1 MKQLHLIR
9 HAKSSWDDP
18 SLGDH
23 QRPLNA
29 RGQQASVL
37 MGTAMSVYLKDTPA
51 VFVSSAVR
59 AQQTFQ
65 GLVSGWT
72 ALEGAVSTT
81 DDRLYTFD
89 AHDLIAWLSEADD
102 RLDNMAV
109 IGHNP
114 ALSAL
119 ARLLYP
125 QLMLSRLPTAAW
137 LWLRF
142 DSVAWR
148 SLVDS
153 PTDAALV
160 RLCTPKNVVEQQS

>member
-37 MGTAMSVYLKDTPA
+37 MGTAMSMHLKDTPA

-72 ALEGAVSTT
+72 ALEGTVSTT

-89 AHDLIAWLSEADD
+89 AHDLIAWLSAADD
-102 RLDNMAV
+102 RLDHMAV

-125 QLMLSRLPTAAW
+125 QLTRSRLPTATW
-137 LWLRF
+137 LWLSF
-142 DSVAWR
+142 DNVSWR
-148 SLVDS
+148 SVVES
-153 PTDAALV
+153 PEKAELV
-160 RLCTPKNVVEQQS
+160 RLCTPKTLAEQQ

>member
-9 HAKSSWDDP
+9 HAKSSWDCP

-29 RGQQASVL
+29 RGQRASVL
-37 MGTAMSVYLKDTPA
+37 MGRAMSLYLKDAPV
-51 VFVSSAVR
+51 VFLSSAVR

-65 GLVSGWT
+65 GFVKGWT
-72 ALEGAVSTT
+72 ALQRTRSTT

-102 RLDNMAV
+102 RLDHIAV

-119 ARLLYP
+119 AQLLYP
-125 QLMLSRLPTAAW
+125 QLTRRRLPTAAW
-137 LWLRF
+137 LWLSF
-142 DSVAWR
+142 DNVSWR
-148 SLVDS
+148 SVVDS
-153 PTDAALV
+153 PEKAELV
-160 RLCTPKNVVEQQS
+160 GLYTPKNLAE

>member
-29 RGQQASVL
+29 RGQRASVL
-37 MGTAMSVYLKDTPA
+37 MGTAMSMHLKDTPA

-72 ALEGAVSTT
+72 ALEKTVSTT

-102 RLDNMAV
+102 RLDHMAV

-125 QLMLSRLPTAAW
+125 QLTRSRLPTATW
-137 LWLRF
+137 LWLSF
-142 DSVAWR
+142 DNVSWR
-148 SLVDS
+148 SVVES
-153 PTDAALV
+153 PEKAELV
-160 RLCTPKNVVEQQS
+160 RLCTPKTLAEQQ

>member
-29 RGQQASVL
+29 RGQWASVL
-37 MGTAMSVYLKDTPA
+37 MGTAMSMHLKDTPA

-72 ALEGAVSTT
+72 ALEETVSTT

-102 RLDNMAV
+102 RLDHMAV

-125 QLMLSRLPTAAW
+125 QLTRSRLPTAAW
-137 LWLRF
+137 LWLSF
-142 DSVAWR
+142 DNVSWR
-148 SLVDS
+148 SVVES
-153 PTDAALV
+153 PEKAELV
-160 RLCTPKNVVEQQS
+160 RLCTPKTLAEQQ

>member
-23 QRPLNA
+23 QRPLNT
-29 RGQQASVL
+29 RGQRASVL
-37 MGTAMSVYLKDTPA
+37 MGTAMSMHLKDTPA

-72 ALEGAVSTT
+72 ALEETVSTT

-102 RLDNMAV
+102 RLDHVAV

-125 QLMLSRLPTAAW
+125 QLTRSRLPTATW
-137 LWLRF
+137 LWLSF
-142 DSVAWR
+142 DNVSWR
-148 SLVDS
+148 SVVES
-153 PTDAALV
+153 PEKAELV
-160 RLCTPKNVVEQQS
+160 RLCTPKILAEQQ

>member
-29 RGQQASVL
+29 RGQRASVL
-37 MGTAMSVYLKDTPA
+37 MGTAMSMHLKDTPA

-72 ALEGAVSTT
+72 ALEETVSTT

-102 RLDNMAV
+102 RLDHMAV

-125 QLMLSRLPTAAW
+125 QLTRSRLPTATW
-137 LWLRF
+137 LWLSF
-142 DSVAWR
+142 DNVSWR
-148 SLVDS
+148 SVVES
-153 PTDAALV
+153 PEKAELV
-160 RLCTPKNVVEQQS
+160 RLCTPKTLAEQQ

>member
-23 QRPLNA
+23 QRPLNT
-29 RGQQASVL
+29 RGQRASVL
-37 MGTAMSVYLKDTPA
+37 MGTAMSMHLKDTPA

-72 ALEGAVSTT
+72 ALEKTVSTT

-102 RLDNMAV
+102 RLDHMAV

-125 QLMLSRLPTAAW
+125 QLTRSRLPTATW
-137 LWLRF
+137 LWLSF
-142 DSVAWR
+142 DNVSWR
-148 SLVDS
+148 SVVES
-153 PTDAALV
+153 PEKAELV
-160 RLCTPKNVVEQQS
+160 RLCTPKTLAEQQ

>member
-1 MKQLHLIR
+1 
-9 HAKSSWDDP
+9 
-18 SLGDH
+18 
-23 QRPLNA
+23 
-29 RGQQASVL
+29 
-37 MGTAMSVYLKDTPA
+37 MGTAMSMHLKDTPA

-102 RLDNMAV
+102 RLDHMAV

-119 ARLLYP
+119 GRLLYP
-125 QLMLSRLPTAAW
+125 QLTRSRLPTAAW
-137 LWLRF
+137 LWLSF
-142 DSVAWR
+142 DNVSWR
-148 SLVDS
+148 SVVES
-153 PTDAALV
+153 PEKAELV
-160 RLCTPKNVVEQQS
+160 RLCTPKNLAEQQ

>member
-1 MKQLHLIR
+1 VKQLHLIR

-72 ALEGAVSTT
+72 ALEGTVSTT

-109 IGHNP
+109 
-114 ALSAL
+114 
-119 ARLLYP
+119 
-125 QLMLSRLPTAAW
+125 LSRLPTAAW

-153 PTDAALV
+153 PTNAALV

>member
-9 HAKSSWDDP
+9 HAKSSWDCP

-23 QRPLNA
+23 QRPRNA
-29 RGQQASVL
+29 RGQRASVL
-37 MGTAMSVYLKDTPA
+37 MGRAMSLYLKDAPV
-51 VFVSSAVR
+51 VFLSSAVR

-65 GLVSGWT
+65 GFVKGWT
-72 ALEGAVSTT
+72 ALQRTRSTT

-102 RLDNMAV
+102 RLDHIAV

-119 ARLLYP
+119 AQLLYP
-125 QLMLSRLPTAAW
+125 QLTRRRLPTAAW
-137 LWLRF
+137 LWLSF
-142 DSVAWR
+142 DNVSWR
-148 SLVDS
+148 SVVDS
-153 PTDAALV
+153 PEKAELV
-160 RLCTPKNVVEQQS
+160 GLYTPKNLAEQQS

>member
-29 RGQQASVL
+29 RGQRASVL
-37 MGTAMSVYLKDTPA
+37 MGTAMSMHLKDTPA
-51 VFVSSAVR
+51 VFVSTAVR

-65 GLVSGWT
+65 GLLSGWT

-102 RLDNMAV
+102 RLDHMAV

-125 QLMLSRLPTAAW
+125 QLTRSRLPTAAW
-137 LWLRF
+137 LWLSF
-142 DSVAWR
+142 DDVSWR
-148 SLVDS
+148 SVVES
-153 PTDAALV
+153 PEKAELV
-160 RLCTPKNVVEQQS
+160 RLCTPKNLAEQQ

>member
-29 RGQQASVL
+29 RGQRASVL
-37 MGTAMSVYLKDTPA
+37 MGTAMSMHLKDTPA

-72 ALEGAVSTT
+72 ALEETVSTT

-102 RLDNMAV
+102 RLDHMAV

-125 QLMLSRLPTAAW
+125 QLTRSRLPTAAW
-137 LWLRF
+137 LWLSF
-142 DSVAWR
+142 DNVSWR
-148 SLVDS
+148 SVVES
-153 PTDAALV
+153 PEKAELV
-160 RLCTPKNVVEQQS
+160 RLCTPKTLAEQQ

>member
-29 RGQQASVL
+29 RGQRASVL
-37 MGTAMSVYLKDTPA
+37 MGAAMSMHLKDTPA

-72 ALEGAVSTT
+72 TLEGTVSTT

-102 RLDNMAV
+102 CLDHMAV

-125 QLMLSRLPTAAW
+125 QLTRSRLPTAAW
-137 LWLRF
+137 LWLSF
-142 DSVAWR
+142 DNVSWR
-148 SLVDS
+148 SVVES
-153 PTDAALV
+153 PEKAEFV
-160 RLCTPKNVVEQQS
+160 RLCTPKNLAEQQ

>member
-9 HAKSSWDDP
+9 HAKSSWDCP

-29 RGQQASVL
+29 RGQRASVL
-37 MGTAMSVYLKDTPA
+37 MGRAMSLYLKDAPV
-51 VFVSSAVR
+51 VFLSSAVR

-65 GLVSGWT
+65 GFVKGWT
-72 ALEGAVSTT
+72 ALQRTRSTT

-102 RLDNMAV
+102 RLDYIAV

-119 ARLLYP
+119 AQLLYP
-125 QLMLSRLPTAAW
+125 QLTRRRLPTAAW
-137 LWLRF
+137 LWLSF
-142 DSVAWR
+142 DNVSWR
-148 SLVDS
+148 SVVDS
-153 PTDAALV
+153 PEKAELV
-160 RLCTPKNVVEQQS
+160 GLYTPKNLAE

>member
-9 HAKSSWDDP
+9 HAKSSWDCP

-29 RGQQASVL
+29 RGQRASVL
-37 MGTAMSVYLKDTPA
+37 MGRAMSLYLKDAPV
-51 VFVSSAVR
+51 VFLSSAVR

-65 GLVSGWT
+65 GFVKGWT
-72 ALEGAVSTT
+72 ALQRTRSTT

-102 RLDNMAV
+102 RLDHIAV

-119 ARLLYP
+119 AQLLYP
-125 QLMLSRLPTAAW
+125 QLTRRRLPTAAW
-137 LWLRF
+137 LWLSF
-142 DSVAWR
+142 DNVSWR
-148 SLVDS
+148 SVVDS
-153 PTDAALV
+153 PEKAELV
-160 RLCTPKNVVEQQS
+160 GLYTPKNLAEQQ

>member
-23 QRPLNA
+23 HRPLNA
-29 RGQQASVL
+29 RGQRASVL
-37 MGTAMSVYLKDTPA
+37 MGAAMSMHLKDTPA

-72 ALEGAVSTT
+72 ALEGTVSTT

-102 RLDNMAV
+102 RLDHMAV

-125 QLMLSRLPTAAW
+125 QLTRSRLPTAAW
-137 LWLRF
+137 LWLSF
-142 DSVAWR
+142 DNVSWR
-148 SLVDS
+148 SVVEL
-153 PTDAALV
+153 PEKAELV
-160 RLCTPKNVVEQQS
+160 RLCTPKTLAEQQ

>member
-37 MGTAMSVYLKDTPA
+37 MGTAMSMHLKDTPA

-72 ALEGAVSTT
+72 ALEKTVSTT

-102 RLDNMAV
+102 RLDHMAV

-125 QLMLSRLPTAAW
+125 QLTRSRLPTATW
-137 LWLRF
+137 LWLSF
-142 DSVAWR
+142 DNVSWR
-148 SLVDS
+148 SVVES
-153 PTDAALV
+153 PEKAELV
-160 RLCTPKNVVEQQS
+160 RLCTPKTLAEQQ

>member
-29 RGQQASVL
+29 RGQRASVL

-65 GLVSGWT
+65 GLVSGWA
-72 ALEGAVSTT
+72 ALEGTVSTT

-102 RLDNMAV
+102 RLDHMAV

-125 QLMLSRLPTAAW
+125 QLTRSRLPTATW
-137 LWLRF
+137 LWLSF
-142 DSVAWR
+142 DNVSWR
-148 SLVDS
+148 SVVES
-153 PTDAALV
+153 PEKAELV
-160 RLCTPKNVVEQQS
+160 RLCTPKTLAEQQ